1 MSSEPEE
8 LFSSEK
14 LEGTTLH
21 GSAFCPFGKS
31 PRQKSQAPRH
41 KLEESLIWD
50 WFFWYRRLLS
60 MAARER
66 EWGRGAVSPAHQ
78 SWTLNSVILTSSPTP
93 IITICP
99 LKCPWLWLA
108 PCARCLP
115 LLLPIHS
122 PLFPILLC
130 ALRGWPARVY
140 QWVPCPL
147 TSSWVWDWQ
156 EINRKKQRALGEL
169 GCLFSKFPPFGI
181 PKLCLH
187 QEFSVNSPIS
197 PIPVT
202 HPLICHSRGNGG
214 PLLLIWGSLLCL
226 VVSLHP
232 SHTFVNSFFM
242 KFCLSYPNL
251 RVPSVSC

>member
-1 MSSEPEE
+1 MVQPFVHLGSHQDKSLKPHIINLRNLWYGIDFSGTGGCWAWLPGRESEEEE
-8 LFSSEK
+8 LF
-14 LEGTTLH
+14 
-21 GSAFCPFGKS
+21 PQ
-31 PRQKSQAPRH
+31 P
-41 KLEESLIWD
+41 
-50 WFFWYRRLLS
+50 
-60 MAARER
+60 
-66 EWGRGAVSPAHQ
+66 HQ

-156 EINRKKQRALGEL
+156 EINGKKQRALGEL

-181 PKLCLH
+181 PKLWLH

-202 HPLICHSRGNGG
+202 RPLICHSRGDGA

-232 SHTFVNSFFM
+232 AHAFVNSFYM